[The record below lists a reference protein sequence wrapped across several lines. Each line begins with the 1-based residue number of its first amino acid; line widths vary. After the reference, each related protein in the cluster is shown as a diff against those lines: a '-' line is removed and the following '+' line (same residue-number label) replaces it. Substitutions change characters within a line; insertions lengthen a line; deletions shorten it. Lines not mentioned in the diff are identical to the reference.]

1 MATYKIVGFAFANS
15 DNSVYI
21 NMQLDAIKKAIPSV
35 EIELA
40 DETDSRLHRYIPQKP
55 GGYRLPIFMVFKD
68 NFFKTHRVG
77 KYSTEEIITWV
88 QSLPGLNAQ
97 INSLY
102 TP

>member
-1 MATYKIVGFAFANS
+1 MATHKIVGVAFADS

-68 NFFKTHRVG
+68 NFFKTHRVC

-88 QSLPGLNAQ
+88 QSLPGLNA
-97 INSLY
+97 
-102 TP
+102 